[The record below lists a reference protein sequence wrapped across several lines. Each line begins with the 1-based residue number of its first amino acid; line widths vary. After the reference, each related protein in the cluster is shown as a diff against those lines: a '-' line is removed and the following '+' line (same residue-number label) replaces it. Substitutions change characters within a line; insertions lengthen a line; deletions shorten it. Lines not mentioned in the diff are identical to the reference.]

1 MSDWLTLTIRNSGLS
16 QRVRKTAITAY
27 GVENGIVYVIR
38 NGQMLQ
44 VTQSEAQLQAALD
57 DHDRAQP

>member
-1 MSDWLTLTIRNSGLS
+1 MSDWLTITIRNSGLS

-44 VTQSEAQLQAALD
+44 VNQSEAELRAALD
-57 DHDRAQP
+57 DHEVRP

>member
-16 QRVRKTAITAY
+16 QRVRKSAIIAY